1 MKKILTAL
9 PLLAIFASACHK
21 SNDSGGTTGSD
32 FTTLE
37 TSVITDF
44 TNNTAIGQ
52 YAGLSN
58 VAVTL
63 NGSITVLN
71 ATPTDGNLATAQAAW
86 KGIRTNWE
94 QCEGFLMGPVEASD
108 YDPNTDTWPTDYQQ
122 MDSLLASSNPLATT
136 DVANLPQSL
145 RGYHPLEYI
154 IFGKGNGRVA
164 ADLTPRLKQYMV
176 SLAADI
182 LYNNVQPLYNS
193 WTAPPTLYSSQVINA
208 GTSTSTEFSTRLD
221 LFKTIVAAMAGIC
234 EEVGTNKM
242 YEPYINT
249 DSTITESPYSG
260 NTLIDFKNNIIGVQQ
275 VYLGVS
281 GGKGISNLV
290 SSKNQN
296 LDNQLKAAIQSAIS
310 SFDNITERY
319 ELAIYNQRPQ
329 IQQTMAQLAALQ
341 AMLEGDLNN
350 FMIQYVKD

>member
-1 MKKILTAL
+1 MKKILPAL
-9 PLLAIFASACHK
+9 SLLAIFASACHK
-21 SNDSGGTTGSD
+21 ANDGGGSTGSD

-58 VAVTL
+58 AAVTL
-63 NGSITVLN
+63 NATITTLN
-71 ATPTDGNLATAQAAW
+71 STTTEANLLAAQSSW

-94 QCEGFLMGPVEASD
+94 QCEGFLLGPVEASD

-122 MDSLLASSNPLATT
+122 MDSLLASSNPLETT
-136 DVANLPQSL
+136 DMANLPQSL

-154 IFGKGNGRVA
+154 IFGKGNGRTA
-164 ADLTPRLKQYMV
+164 SDLTPRLKQYMV
-176 SLAADI
+176 SLAGDI

-193 WTAPPTLYSSQVINA
+193 WTAAPTLYSSQVLNA
-208 GTSTSTEFSTRLD
+208 GSSTSTEFSTRLE
-221 LFKTIVAAMAGIC
+221 LFKTIVASMAGIC

-242 YEPYINT
+242 YEPFINT
-249 DSTITESPYSG
+249 DSTITESPYSS
-260 NTLIDFKNNIIGVQQ
+260 NTLIDFKNNIIGVQV
-275 VYLGVS
+275 VYLGVN

-290 SSKNQN
+290 AAKNQN
-296 LDNQLKAAIQSAIS
+296 LDNQMKAAIQSAIS

-329 IQQTMAQLAALQ
+329 IQQTMAQLATLQ
-341 AMLEGDLNN
+341 ALLEGDLND
-350 FMIQYVKD
+350 FMIQYIKD